1 MDSNRQKK
9 QSISNYLL
17 KKRKRTIKPMQS
29 SSLTI
34 PSKNS
39 EEINQNYSEVSWNF
53 KQFLG
58 FNWKDHS
65 FSKDIKHLSKY

>member
-1 MDSNRQKK
+1 
-9 QSISNYLL
+9 
-17 KKRKRTIKPMQS
+17 MQS